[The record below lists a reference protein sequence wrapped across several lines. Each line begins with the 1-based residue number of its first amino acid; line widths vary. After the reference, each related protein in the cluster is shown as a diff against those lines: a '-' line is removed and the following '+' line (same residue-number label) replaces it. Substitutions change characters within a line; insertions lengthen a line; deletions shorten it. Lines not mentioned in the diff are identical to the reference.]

1 MRRTMI
7 IEEDGAPAS
16 AQSCSHPAQNLSM
29 PWQNQS
35 PRTGAGRDNPAQK
48 MMLRRPVT
56 IFRADARNKN
66 ETDCDGSFTAAP
78 RTLHRES
85 PFSFHRHRSAA
96 IDSIVGATELR
107 H

>member
-1 MRRTMI
+1 MRRTTI
-7 IEEDGAPAS
+7 IEEDSAPPS
-16 AQSCSHPAQNLSM
+16 APTGSDPAQNLWMSR
-29 PWQNQS
+29 QNQS

-56 IFRADARNKN
+56 IFRADATNKN

-96 IDSIVGATELR
+96 TDSIVGATELR